1 MATGKEGVLIR
12 RLSTDEI
19 DVFRHI
25 RLEALSR
32 EPSSFASR
40 FEDWS
45 NLSDEEWRQRFNK
58 PVFVAFLDDQPVG
71 MMGLSRQ
78 HPSKM
83 AHRATLVGVYVRKSE
98 RGTGI
103 AENLL
108 KAIADYATSVR
119 VLQLEL
125 AVSVENPA
133 AMRFYQRQGFA
144 EVGRIPGGFLDDDQ
158 EIDEV
163 IMMRRLNG

>member
-1 MATGKEGVLIR
+1 MATNKQEVSIR
-12 RLSTDEI
+12 RLSMDEI
-19 DVFRHI
+19 DVFRCI

-40 FEDWS
+40 YEDWD
-45 NLSDEEWRQRFNK
+45 NLPDDEWRQRLNN
-58 PVFVAFLDDQPVG
+58 PVFVAFLNGQPVG
-71 MMGLSRQ
+71 IMGLSRH

-83 AHRATLVGVYVRKSE
+83 VHRATLISVYVRKSQ

-108 KAIADYATSVR
+108 KAVADYARSIG
-119 VLQLEL
+119 VLQLQL

-133 AMRFYQRQGFA
+133 AMRFYQRQGFI
-144 EVGRIPGGFLDDDQ
+144 EIGRIPGGFLDDGR
-158 EIDEV
+158 EIDEI
-163 IMMRRLNG
+163 IMVRCLN